1 MQKFLSIIPILIILN
16 LPYIYISTDVPSKN
30 SSSSK
35 DWNWGKTI
43 LLYHLQQEIEQTGSY
58 VTDTI
63 ILHITIKTNDV
74 VPYKSVLI
82 LWKGITISIKTF

>member
-1 MQKFLSIIPILIILN
+1 MYLVKIVVAQKIEIEEKPFYSIIYN
-16 LPYIYISTDVPSKN
+16 RK
-30 SSSSK
+30 
-35 DWNWGKTI
+35 
-43 LLYHLQQEIEQTGSY
+43 IEQTGSY

-82 LWKGITISIKTF
+82 L

>member
-1 MQKFLSIIPILIILN
+1 MYLVKIVVPQKIEIEEKPFYSII
-16 LPYIYISTDVPSKN
+16 YYRK
-30 SSSSK
+30 
-35 DWNWGKTI
+35 
-43 LLYHLQQEIEQTGSY
+43 IEQTGSY

-82 LWKGITISIKTF
+82 L

>member
-1 MQKFLSIIPILIILN
+1 MYLVKIAVPQKIEIEEKPFYSIIYN
-16 LPYIYISTDVPSKN
+16 RK
-30 SSSSK
+30 
-35 DWNWGKTI
+35 
-43 LLYHLQQEIEQTGSY
+43 IEQTGSY

-82 LWKGITISIKTF
+82 L

>member
-1 MQKFLSIIPILIILN
+1 MYLVKTAVPQKIEIEEKPFYSIIYN
-16 LPYIYISTDVPSKN
+16 RK
-30 SSSSK
+30 
-35 DWNWGKTI
+35 
-43 LLYHLQQEIEQTGSY
+43 IEQTGSY

-82 LWKGITISIKTF
+82 L

>member
-1 MQKFLSIIPILIILN
+1 MYLVKIVVPQKIEIEEKPFYSIIYN
-16 LPYIYISTDVPSKN
+16 RK
-30 SSSSK
+30 
-35 DWNWGKTI
+35 
-43 LLYHLQQEIEQTGSY
+43 IEQTGSY

-82 LWKGITISIKTF
+82 LWKGIVLRLALKPFNTWSTRWTIKKNVVVYVL

>member
-1 MQKFLSIIPILIILN
+1 MYLVKIVVPQKIEIEEKPFYSIIYN
-16 LPYIYISTDVPSKN
+16 RK
-30 SSSSK
+30 
-35 DWNWGKTI
+35 
-43 LLYHLQQEIEQTGSY
+43 IEQTGSY

-82 LWKGITISIKTF
+82 L

>member
-1 MQKFLSIIPILIILN
+1 MYLVKIVVPQEIEIEEKPFYSIIYN
-16 LPYIYISTDVPSKN
+16 RK
-30 SSSSK
+30 
-35 DWNWGKTI
+35 
-43 LLYHLQQEIEQTGSY
+43 IEQTGSY

-82 LWKGITISIKTF
+82 L